1 MSLFVHLV
9 SNVPTFLDDYD
20 LGNMIEE
27 QLMQAQ
33 NLPMDEFG
41 FTAKNMLYSKEVNL
55 LYCILDAPNKD
66 AVQMHHQKFGLE
78 CSWITEA
85 KTTA

>member
-41 FTAKNMLYSKEVNL
+41 VKPKICFIARKST
-55 LYCILDAPNKD
+55 
-66 AVQMHHQKFGLE
+66 
-78 CSWITEA
+78 CSIA
-85 KTTA
+85 F

>member
-9 SNVPTFLDDYD
+9 SNMPSFLDDYD

-41 FTAKNMLYSKEVNL
+41 FTAKNMLYSKEVNS
-55 LYCILDAPNKD
+55 IA
-66 AVQMHHQKFGLE
+66 F
-78 CSWITEA
+78 
-85 KTTA
+85 